1 MALRYPGLLR
11 RSPAIMASLLP
22 QPGGHPLDLYG
33 FFAAAAFLFGLLFG
47 SFLNVCIYRLPRGLS
62 IVSPRSACPQCHTLI
77 AAYDNIP
84 LLSWVLLRGRCR
96 HCKAPISARYA
107 AVELLTGA
115 MFLASY
121 LAFGGPTLASLKA
134 FVFSFLVLGL
144 VFTDAETH
152 LLPDAL
158 TLPGIVLGLGFSVF
172 VPLGSILEQ
181 HFTSSSVLT
190 GGFSWQFLSFTDSLL
205 GAAIGGGMIYGVGEA
220 YFRLRGIE
228 GMGFG
233 DVKLM
238 AMVGAFLGA
247 GSSIFVLFGASV
259 VGAVYG
265 IAILMQ
271 VRGKR
276 LRRYA
281 RVQRPDAAARAW
293 QSASLA
299 MQYLEIPFGVFLGGM
314 ALVAMF
320 FGTSVLHWYL
330 GLFR

>member
-1 MALRYPGLLR
+1 
-11 RSPAIMASLLP
+11 MASLLP
-22 QPGGHPLDLYG
+22 QPSGHTLDLYY
-33 FFAAAAFLFGLLFG
+33 FFAVAAFLFGLLFG

-62 IVSPRSACPQCHTLI
+62 IVSPRSACPQCHALI

-84 LLSWVLLRGRCR
+84 VLSWLLLGGRCR
-96 HCKAPISARYA
+96 HCKAPITARYA

-115 MFLASY
+115 LFLASY
-121 LAFGGPTLASLKA
+121 LAFGGPTLAALQA

-144 VFTDAETH
+144 IFTDAETH

-158 TLPGIVLGLGFSVF
+158 TLPGIAIGLGFSIF
-172 VPLGSILEQ
+172 VPLGSVLEQ
-181 HFTSSSVLT
+181 HFSSRSVLT
-190 GGFSWQFLSFTDSLL
+190 GGYSWQFLSFTDSLL
-205 GAAIGGGMIYGVGEA
+205 GAAVGAGLIYGVGEA

-238 AMVGAFLGA
+238 ALVGAFLGA
-247 GSSIFVLFGASV
+247 GQSIFVLFGASS
-259 VGAVYG
+259 VGAAYG
-265 IAILMQ
+265 IAVLLR

-281 RVQRPDAAARAW
+281 GVHRADAATRAW
-293 QSASLA
+293 KSASLA
-299 MQYLEIPFGVFLGGM
+299 MRYMEIPFGVFLGGM

-320 FGTSVLHWYL
+320 FGTSILRWYL